1 MWQIRSKLDNII
13 KLKTKLSEATLLQDE
28 IRSRIRMTITRMMA
42 LYLIENYLIINN
54 CVCLCERETERFG
67 RNTNNNYKQI
77 KEK

>member
-42 LYLIENYLIINN
+42 LYLIENYVIINN
-54 CVCLCERETERFG
+54 CVCLCERERQRDLGETQTIIISR
-67 RNTNNNYKQI
+67 
-77 KEK
+77 